1 MSSFN
6 ISDAKTEKN
15 RRFRALMHVVNAV
28 VVSFIFMTL
37 LHITADFFKI
47 DPNLRVR
54 DMDGEVVFWSLTL
67 MLISIVT
74 LFGLSLILLGKIF
87 EKLKI

>member
-1 MSSFN
+1 
-6 ISDAKTEKN
+6 
-15 RRFRALMHVVNAV
+15 MHVVNAV